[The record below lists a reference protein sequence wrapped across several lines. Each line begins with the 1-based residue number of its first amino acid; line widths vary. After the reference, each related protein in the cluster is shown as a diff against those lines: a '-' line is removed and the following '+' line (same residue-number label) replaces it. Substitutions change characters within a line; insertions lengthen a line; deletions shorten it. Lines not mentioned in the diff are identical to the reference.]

1 MTSRGK
7 IQLSISDELSGL
19 DTYSGTID
27 GKWVL
32 MEYDYKL
39 NRLTHFLSEAHI
51 EKGKKHNLKVV
62 ATDKQGNKSDFSVD
76 FVW

>member
-1 MTSRGK
+1 
-7 IQLSISDELSGL
+7 
-19 DTYSGTID
+19 
-27 GKWVL
+27 